1 MLTVI
6 ASIPFIRLAVLG
18 VLFVT
23 VVLLTA
29 LTMAAIG
36 RRIAIRDELRS
47 IAGQLENLDQGQTL
61 TGRNEGAW
69 VRLVDRIEKA
79 GLSLADTKAD
89 LLKDKLAAA
98 GFDSPA
104 APRLYT
110 LLRLVLVIVLP
121 LSLVLLSLS
130 AGRELSFVK
139 LYIVGSLAAAFGLYA
154 PALFVQAKADRRN
167 EAMVNEF
174 PDCLD
179 LMLVCV
185 EAGLGLEA
193 ALDRVAREMV
203 ASHPLVSQ
211 LLAIATM
218 RLRAGASR
226 EAALRRMA
234 DDSRVDEIRAF
245 STLLI
250 QSDKL
255 GTSIA
260 TTLRV
265 YATEMRE
272 RRKMRAE
279 EKAHRLPVLIS
290 IPLVA
295 CMLPVM
301 IGTLMLPAAIR
312 VVNDLVP
319 ALAGGQ

>member
-1 MLTVI
+1 MLDVV
-6 ASIPFIRLAVLG
+6 ASTPSVRIAVLIA
-18 VLFVT
+18 VFAL
-23 VVLLTA
+23 VVILAWAA
-29 LTMAAIG
+29 LN
-36 RRIAIRDELRS
+36 IAGKRMIVRTELRD
-47 IAGQLENLDQGQTL
+47 IAGIGSLGTAHETL
-61 TGRNEGAW
+61 TGRRDNAW
-69 VRLVDRIEKA
+69 VKLVDQIERA
-79 GLSLADTKAD
+79 GLNLTDTKSDA
-89 LLKDKLAAA
+89 LREKLLAA
-98 GFDSPA
+98 GYESPA

-110 LLRLVLVIVLP
+110 LLRLVLVIALP
-121 LSLVLLSLS
+121 SIFVLLSLS
-130 AGRELSFVK
+130 GGEEMSFVK
-139 LYIVGSLAAAFGLYA
+139 LYIVGSLAALFGLYT
-154 PALFVQAKADRRN
+154 PALFISAKAGRRRETIIN
-167 EAMVNEF
+167 QF

-203 ASHPLVSQ
+203 RSHQLVSR
-211 LLAIATM
+211 LLASATM

-226 EAALRRMA
+226 EEALRRLA
-234 DDSRVDEIRAF
+234 DDARVEEIRSF

-255 GTSIA
+255 GTSIS

-265 YATEMRE
+265 YAAEMRE

-312 VVNDLVP
+312 VMRDLVP
-319 ALAGGQ
+319 ALAGG